1 MMKRTYF
8 LLLCFVLI
16 WSCIPIVDKI
26 SPTIQDFNNFR
37 LTYHVQDTILLFMT
51 YRDNDRLDS
60 VTININ
66 RQVPPASNL
75 WRYFSKRSIKG
86 RRFEDTIRI
95 PIPRNAATGI
105 YDLEVKLLDFSKL
118 QSFPKD
124 TIFELLGDNRAPF
137 VSNLFVTNT
146 GGGNIPQTDAL
157 GRFITCRSSVIRFSG
172 LAIDNILVRE
182 VRASL
187 TDITVA
193 PAVNLLNTAR
203 VVTGDTIRL
212 ANLFDND
219 IRIPSTIANG
229 RTLQL
234 TVTALDGEG
243 NQSTAQRVNFVVN
256 CDDQAPNF
264 AVVRTSPQIAPN
276 REVGVIEGSNFR
288 FLDATA
294 TDDSGLGL
302 LTITFNQVNQT
313 RNTVFQRNLN
323 GTKSID
329 IDSLLALSPNLFQ
342 LPANA
347 LSGAIYELVVTVRD
361 QAGNTIQPFQIL
373 ITVIRDEPPFVFVAN
388 TYVDNVE
395 VRLRPIASIST
406 GGDIILN
413 QIGRGQVLQI
423 EGKIE
428 EDRALEY
435 VRIAWGP
442 TGQETQIVDL
452 KGTDITLPFDF
463 ADARSINRFRVPD
476 TRNVDTYTLIIRVKD
491 LKNAEVVIRYVFR
504 VI

>member
-1 MMKRTYF
+1 MKRTYF

-26 SPTIQDFNNFR
+26 APTIQDFSNFR

-60 VTININ
+60 VSININ
-66 RQVPPASNL
+66 RQVPPAANP
-75 WRYFSKRSIKG
+75 WRYFSKRSIRG

-105 YDLEVKLLDFSKL
+105 YDLDVRLLDFSKL
-118 QSFPKD
+118 QSRPQD
-124 TIFELLGDNRAPF
+124 TIFELLGDNRAPII
-137 VSNLFVTNT
+137 SRLLVTNT
-146 GGGNIPQTDAL
+146 GVGNIPQTDAQ

-172 LAIDNILVRE
+172 FVTDNIRVRE

-219 IRIPSTIANG
+219 IRIPSNIANG

-234 TVTALDGEG
+234 TLTAIDGEG
-243 NQSTAQRVNFVVN
+243 NLSTAQRLNFVVN
-256 CDDQAPNF
+256 CDDQAPTF
-264 AVVRTSPQIAPN
+264 AVVRTTPQIAPS
-276 REVGVIEGSNFR
+276 REVGVIEGSR
-288 FLDATA
+288 FQILDATA
-294 TDDSGLGL
+294 ADDTGLGL
-302 LTITFNQVNQT
+302 LTVTFNQVNQA
-313 RNTVFQRNLN
+313 RNTVLQRNL
-323 GTKSID
+323 GGAKRVR
-329 IDSLLALSPNLFQ
+329 IDSLLALTPNLFQ

-347 LSGAIYELVVTVRD
+347 IPGAIYELVVTITD
-361 QAGNTIQPFQIL
+361 LSGNSIQPFQIL
-373 ITVIRDEPPFVFVAN
+373 ITVIRDEPPVVFVAN
-388 TYVDNVE
+388 TYIDNKE
-395 VRLRPIASIST
+395 VRLIRSSGLA
-406 GGDIILN
+406 GGTAALN
-413 QIGRGQVLQI
+413 QIGRGQVLQV
-423 EGKIE
+423 EGKVE

-435 VRIAWGP
+435 IRIFWGP
-442 TGQETQIVDL
+442 TGQETQVVDL
-452 KGTDITLPFDF
+452 KGADITLPFDF

-476 TRNVDTYTLIIRVKD
+476 TRNIDTYTLIIRVKD
-491 LKNAEVVIRYVFR
+491 LKNAEEITRYVFK
-504 VI
+504 VN